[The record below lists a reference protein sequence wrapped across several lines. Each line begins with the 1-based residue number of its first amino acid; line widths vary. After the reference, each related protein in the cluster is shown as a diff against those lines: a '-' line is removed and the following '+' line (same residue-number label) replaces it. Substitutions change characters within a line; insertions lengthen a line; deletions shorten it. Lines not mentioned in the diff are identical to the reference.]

1 LINDG
6 RRRPRLDSLGWHI
19 SLNIGRVT
27 NGFIFGGTS
36 LYSLSFHG
44 WLIYY
49 FSGRPSAEI
58 AQKEDVVDK
67 RKTRDKSAEP
77 LADING

>member
-1 LINDG
+1 
-6 RRRPRLDSLGWHI
+6 
-19 SLNIGRVT
+19 
-27 NGFIFGGTS
+27 

-44 WLIYY
+44 WLIY